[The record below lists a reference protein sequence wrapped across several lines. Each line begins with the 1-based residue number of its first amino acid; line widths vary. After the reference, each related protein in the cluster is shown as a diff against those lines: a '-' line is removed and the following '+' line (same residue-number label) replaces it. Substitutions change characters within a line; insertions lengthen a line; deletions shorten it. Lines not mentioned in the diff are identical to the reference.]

1 MQQKKRDQKRER
13 GREREGRKRKKV
25 VAKEVVVKMGKV
37 AVVFQKGTASE
48 LSPPDES
55 Y

>member
-1 MQQKKRDQKRER
+1 M
-13 GREREGRKRKKV
+13 
-25 VAKEVVVKMGKV
+25 VAEVVVEKMGKV

-48 LSPPDES
+48 LSSPDES